1 MHKSRPTS
9 NEIIPGKWFLVAIR
23 GRRRNSIFRYVAR
36 ANTGADNGESS
47 MQGYRS
53 VDATKTLFKVA
64 DGDIFP
70 VPLEDIIRHLQP
82 PIDEVADNGRKACVR
97 FIEAV
102 EVNEA

>member
-1 MHKSRPTS
+1 
-9 NEIIPGKWFLVAIR
+9 
-23 GRRRNSIFRYVAR
+23 
-36 ANTGADNGESS
+36 

-53 VDATKTLFKVA
+53 VDATKTSFKVA

-97 FIEAV
+97 FTEAV